1 MISSNFLVLCLAT
14 AASAVPALMGRSGEA
29 DDFTVLPSL
38 KTGEVLVNN
47 ENGWEVISNEAYA
60 AMLKAENIT
69 IGRPPIDHDLMRIDE
84 DEDDVNVT
92 DTSLA
97 KRQCSVTAM
106 LITRTDRFSD
116 WDLQMS
122 PILAARNK
130 DMTISVTQT
139 YTVTDTLTIQGSVS
153 PTIIKNWLTGQVGAS
168 VSRSWAT
175 ATAITV
181 GGTVASGNTGAMVV
195 NPWKTR
201 RYGEVRQ
208 GCVGSQK
215 VVATFMSDTFESGAY
230 RGVSWIR
237 GPISLCERPGNL
249 NRVARCQGSGY
260 LE

>member
-1 MISSNFLVLCLAT
+1 
-14 AASAVPALMGRSGEA
+14 
-29 DDFTVLPSL
+29 
-38 KTGEVLVNN
+38 
-47 ENGWEVISNEAYA
+47 
-60 AMLKAENIT
+60 MLKAENIT
-69 IGRPPIDHDLMRIDE
+69 IGRPPIDHDLMKIDD
-84 DEDDVNVT
+84 DEEDVNGT

-116 WDLQMS
+116 WDMQMS
-122 PILAARNK
+122 PIVSARNR
-130 DMTISVTQT
+130 DATISVTQT
-139 YTVTDTLTIQGSVS
+139 YTVTDTLTVSGSFS
-153 PTIIKNWLTGQVGAS
+153 PTVITNWLTGQVGAS

-195 NPWKTR
+195 NAWKTR

-208 GCVGSQK
+208 GCIGSQR
-215 VVATFMSDTFESGAY
+215 VVATFMSDTYESGAY

-237 GPISLCERPGNL
+237 GPISLCERPGFL
-249 NRVARCQGSGY
+249 NRVPRCQGGGF